1 MKTQVPLKDEDIGNS
16 RKSPGSKQMGHFYLL
31 FLLPF
36 VDGDTN

>member
-1 MKTQVPLKDEDIGNS
+1 MKTQVPLKDEDVDNS
-16 RKSPGSKQMGHFYLL
+16 RNSPDSKQMGHFNLL